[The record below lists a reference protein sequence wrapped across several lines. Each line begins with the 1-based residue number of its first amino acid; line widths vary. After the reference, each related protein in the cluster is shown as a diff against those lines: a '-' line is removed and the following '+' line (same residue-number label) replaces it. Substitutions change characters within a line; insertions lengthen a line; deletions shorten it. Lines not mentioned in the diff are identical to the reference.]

1 MSGRVLVQHGEL
13 RLDERLLRYRL
24 RRTPRRRHVHLLVA
38 DDGVVEVRAPY
49 RFSDAAAEAAIRA
62 NGGWLWR
69 ALHGA
74 AERRDARPA
83 LVSGCVLPLLDESLE
98 LRVRDEGAPG
108 GAPGLPQRRRARV
121 WRQACRLHVWL
132 RDADDTGVEALLE
145 GWYRQQAREQLWSRL
160 LVLAPALGVMP
171 SALSIRAQR
180 TRWGSCSS
188 RGVINLNWRLLL
200 LPTRLT
206 DYVLV
211 HELCHL
217 RHMDH
222 SPAFWALVA
231 TQMPDHDER
240 RAELRERQAK
250 LPL

>member
-1 MSGRVLVQHGEL
+1 MSGRVLVQSGEL
-13 RLDERLLRYRL
+13 RLQERLFRYRL
-24 RRTPRRRHVHLLVA
+24 RRTPRRRHVHLLVT
-38 DDGVVEVRAPY
+38 DDGVVEVRAPW
-49 RFSDAAAEAAIRA
+49 RFSAAAAEAAIRA
-62 NGGWLWR
+62 NAGWLLR

-74 AERRDARPA
+74 AQRREARPA

-98 LRVRDEGAPG
+98 LRVRDDVDPAQTP
-108 GAPGLPQRRRARV
+108 AMPQRRRARI

-132 RDADDTGVEALLE
+132 HGTDSTDVETLLE
-145 GWYRQQAREQLWSRL
+145 GWYRQQAREQLGSRL
-160 LVLAPALGVMP
+160 RALAPALGVMP
-171 SALSIRAQR
+171 SAVSIRAQR

-188 RGVINLNWRLLL
+188 RGVISLNWRLLL
-200 LPTRLT
+200 LPTRLA

-231 TQMPDHDER
+231 SQIADHDER
-240 RAELRERQAK
+240 RAELRERQGR